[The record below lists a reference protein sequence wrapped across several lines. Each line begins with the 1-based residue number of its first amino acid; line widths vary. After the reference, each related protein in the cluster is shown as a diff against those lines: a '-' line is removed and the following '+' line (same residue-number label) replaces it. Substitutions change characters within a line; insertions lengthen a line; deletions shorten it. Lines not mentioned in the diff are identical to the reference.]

1 MSQAF
6 AAFYP
11 LNHCFTEMLYHKEH
25 PRHVKEVDDIG
36 NVGEGEF
43 GYWISKK
50 WYKGQSWSYNR
61 SAVLAYVFL
70 DWHLLKPRMHVLSQ
84 DDPAPDSAEFYNHV
98 YCEHANLT
106 LNLTNRRK
114 ISAQV
119 SKLHTSSEFFPE
131 MPQAVALLQKLFP
144 KWDPLAS
151 NADPCAICET
161 EIHLSK
167 EDKREIRRRIE
178 DEKVP
183 PRKFPLFKLDQTLS

>member
-11 LNHCFTEMLYHKEH
+11 LDYCFTEILYHKEH
-25 PRHVKEVDDIG
+25 PRHVKEVDDIA

-50 WYKGQSWSYNR
+50 WYKGKCFRHVTDRRSWLIGFR
-61 SAVLAYVFL
+61 
-70 DWHLLKPRMHVLSQ
+70 DWRLLKPRMHVLSE

-98 YCEHANLT
+98 YCEHENLT

-119 SKLHTSSEFFPE
+119 SKLH
-131 MPQAVALLQKLFP
+131 
-144 KWDPLAS
+144 AS
-151 NADPCAICET
+151 FVT
-161 EIHLSK
+161 E
-167 EDKREIRRRIE
+167 
-178 DEKVP
+178 V
-183 PRKFPLFKLDQTLS
+183 